1 MTATRWM
8 SPSEIDAMLPE
19 SRARTLPEPTYEPV
33 DDGWT
38 ERPVPIGSAE
48 AARAGRPLSAA
59 ELNGAKVLRTMDL
72 AELDAAQPDP
82 PPMLGIIPK
91 VGLTVLAG
99 PPKIG
104 KSLLAS
110 QMALC
115 VAQSL
120 DAGDSPAS
128 AIPFLGHDL
137 AEVLGD
143 TIGAALLVMEEGS
156 IAGISYRIRYQR
168 GALGIEDALVNVAH
182 RQRIRLDEKA
192 SRVALRAWVK
202 EWRPSLVVL
211 DPLNRLHGADE
222 NRPTQMT
229 PVMDAMAA
237 LAYDHGCAVV
247 AIHHLAKPSAERRG
261 DVWDRF
267 RGASSIR
274 SGTDANL
281 AMDGAGARVELVGEY
296 RDAEPLKTFLELDR
310 ESLTFRLAEAPTL
323 PSKIDRDELDVFLR
337 DKVQVTVREVAV
349 KFAAS
354 KNTAQTALDSLGL
367 DTYDGPRG
375 TRFYLTGTAQ

>member
-1 MTATRWM
+1 MTAALRYMT
-8 SPSEIDAMLPE
+8 PAEIDAMLPE
-19 SRARTLPEPTYEPV
+19 SRPEPVHEPV
-33 DDGWT
+33 DDGWS
-38 ERPVPIGSAE
+38 EPPVAPGNPAYPE
-48 AARAGRPLSAA
+48 AARAGRQMTA
-59 ELNGAKVLRTMDL
+59 AKVLRTMDL
-72 AELDAAQPDP
+72 HELETAQPNP
-82 PPMLGIIPK
+82 PPMLGIIPL

-99 PPKIG
+99 APKVG

-115 VAQSL
+115 VGQTV
-120 DAGDSPAS
+120 DAGETATDPAM
-128 AIPFLGHDL
+128 FLGHDL
-137 AEVLGD
+137 TAALGD
-143 TIGAALLVMEEGS
+143 TIGTALLVMEEGS
-156 IAGISYRIRYQR
+156 LAGISYRVRYQR
-168 GALGIEDALVNVAH
+168 GALGIEASSVNVAH
-182 RQRIRLDEKA
+182 RQRIRLDEKG
-192 SRVALRAWVK
+192 SRIALREWVK

-229 PVMDAMAA
+229 PVMDTMAGI
-237 LAYDHGCAVV
+237 AYDYGCAVLAV
-247 AIHHLAKPSAERRG
+247 HHLAKPSAERRG
-261 DVWDRF
+261 DIWDRF

-281 AMDGAGARVELVGEY
+281 AMDGTGQRVELVGEY
-296 RDAEPLKTFLELDR
+296 RDAEPLRTYMELDR
-310 ESLTFRLAEAPTL
+310 ESLTFRLADAPTL
-323 PSKIDRDELDVFLR
+323 PGKIDRDELDAFLAG
-337 DKVQVTVREVAV
+337 KQQVTVREVAA

>member
-1 MTATRWM
+1 M
-8 SPSEIDAMLPE
+8 SAVPWRADELDAVMDKV
-19 SRARTLPEPTYEPV
+19 PTP
-33 DDGWT
+33 
-38 ERPVPIGSAE
+38 RPVVIPSPQPQ
-48 AARAGRPLSAA
+48 RQSR
-59 ELNGAKVLRTMDL
+59 NGKRLLTMDL

-91 VGLTVLAG
+91 IGLTVIAG

-115 VAQSL
+115 ASRVV
-120 DAGDSPAS
+120 DAGPEPGESPT
-128 AIPFLGHDL
+128 FLGHDL
-137 AEVLGD
+137 SADLGD
-143 TIGAALLVMEEGS
+143 TIGSALLVMEEGS
-156 IAGISYRIRYQR
+156 IAGISYRIRHQR
-168 GALGIEDALVNVAH
+168 AALDIEQAVVHVAH
-182 RQRIRLDEKA
+182 RQHIRLDEMS
-192 SRVALRAWVK
+192 SRVALRDWVA
-202 EWRPSLVVL
+202 EWKPSLVVL

-229 PVMDAMAA
+229 PVMDAMAGI
-237 LAYDHGCAVV
+237 AYDFGCAVL
-247 AIHHLAKPSAERRG
+247 AIHHLGKPSAERRG
-261 DVWDRF
+261 DIWDRF

-310 ESLTFRLAEAPTL
+310 ESLTFRLADAPTL
-323 PSKIDRDELDVFLR
+323 PGKIDRDELDAYLR
-337 DKVQVTVREVAV
+337 DRAQVTVREIAV
-349 KFAAS
+349 KFSAS
-354 KNTAQTALDSLGL
+354 KNTAQAALDALGL

-375 TRFYLTGTAQ
+375 TRFYVTGTAQ